1 MAALPEGQFWG
12 EYLRTDDHLWTG
24 IRRSLVGFFAIDAQG
39 SPRFLGTGFAIAT
52 GEEFL
57 LVLTA
62 KHVVV
67 DGALEVQAP
76 NKSRTPLSELLFE
89 PVQPLIEPRSL
100 RAVWMGPRYS
110 DVLLIRHVTYTNN
123 LDFALCTLE
132 YQSEVLARNRPEA
145 QAVALD
151 TQFPEV
157 GEWVNVVALT
167 DFVFEGTS
175 PNGDGAGIW
184 RVSTRPVIRVGRILS
199 HESGALGHSGPCFR
213 TSVPVNSGMSGGF
226 AYVPRD
232 GQAVAACGILSSGPP
247 G

>member
-39 SPRFLGTGFAIAT
+39 SPRFLGTGFVIAT

-151 TQFPEV
+151 TQFP
-157 GEWVNVVALT
+157 
-167 DFVFEGTS
+167 
-175 PNGDGAGIW
+175 
-184 RVSTRPVIRVGRILS
+184 
-199 HESGALGHSGPCFR
+199 
-213 TSVPVNSGMSGGF
+213 
-226 AYVPRD
+226 
-232 GQAVAACGILSSGPP
+232 
-247 G
+247 